1 MTHPQVAQITAANWK
16 AEVMDSTLPVLVDFW
31 ADWCVPCKT
40 IAPVLD
46 ELSTELA
53 AKLKIV
59 KVNVMENRDL
69 ATQYAVKNL
78 PCFLVFKSGQ
88 VKGQIVGAMS
98 KPQFKDKLANYI

>member
-1 MTHPQVAQITAANWK
+1 MAATPVVHVSPTNWK
-16 AEVMDSTLPVLVDFW
+16 TEVLDAPLPVLVDFW
-31 ADWCVPCKT
+31 ADWCGPCKT

-46 ELSTELA
+46 ELATELA
-53 AKLKIV
+53 DKLKIV

-88 VKGQIVGAMS
+88 VKGQIVGTVS
-98 KPQFKDKLANYI
+98 KPQFKAKLTNYI